1 MGKGA
6 HTGRRQDT
14 GVGNRGRGG
23 AEGGG
28 GMAQAARQ
36 RGDHTRRGHQ
46 SFSLTTGLGGL
57 LGAEIETRSSLNCTH
72 GGRGARSMAGRDT
85 GA

>member
-6 HTGRRQDT
+6 RSGRRQDT
-14 GVGNRGRGG
+14 GVGGRGRGG
-23 AEGGG
+23 AEGGE
-28 GMAQAARQ
+28 GMAQAARKP
-36 RGDHTRRGHQ
+36 GDHTRRGHQ

-72 GGRGARSMAGRDT
+72 CSRGARSMVGRDT
-85 GA
+85 GT